1 MAEAT
6 EAQVRMIFI
15 KGRGKNSRVLICFL
29 LFMVLSLLRINS
41 FIDFVPFPPRCET

>member
-15 KGRGKNSRVLICFL
+15 KGRGKNSRVLICYLTFYG
-29 LFMVLSLLRINS
+29 
-41 FIDFVPFPPRCET
+41 FIFIKN